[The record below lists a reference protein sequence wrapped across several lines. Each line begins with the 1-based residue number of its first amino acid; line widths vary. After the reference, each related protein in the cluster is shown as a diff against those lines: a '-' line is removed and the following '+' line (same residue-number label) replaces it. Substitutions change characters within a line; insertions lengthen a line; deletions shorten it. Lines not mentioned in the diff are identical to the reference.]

1 MALEGSL
8 KDFGLADILQLIFF
22 QRKTGILTLEG
33 RMDKIRLFFVEGNIA
48 GAESKR
54 RVEENRIGKVLIK
67 KGLMTEQDLQSVL
80 EEQIISNMKFGNIL
94 VNRRIIKKEQIQ
106 EILIGQIKETV
117 IQIFGWEEG
126 NYEFTPQ
133 EVPVDKDFPIFIDT
147 QHLLMEGLRIVDEWS
162 LIEGKITL
170 DTVFIK
176 KTDDILEELTE
187 EEKEILP
194 LVDGENDVSTIIDI
208 SGKDDFFVSKTLVSL
223 MGKEVIEPKEAV
235 PIVADT
241 PPIEIK
247 KTALSSRFFP
257 VLAIAVSFLLSIF
270 PLFLH
275 TDDIIKRFRASETI
289 GDVRFE
295 IEAFSF
301 LHGSYP
307 EKLDVIT
314 KRLDPWGNPY
324 IYKHNNYTFI
334 VLSTGS
340 DGKEETADDIY

>member
-22 QRKTGILTLEG
+22 QRKTGVLTLEG
-33 RMDKIRLFFVEGNIA
+33 RMDKIRLFFVEGNIV

-54 RVEENRIGKVLIK
+54 RVEENRLGKVLIK

-94 VNRRIIKKEQIQ
+94 VNKRIVKKEQIQ

-117 IQIFGWEEG
+117 TQIFGWKEG
-126 NYEFTPQ
+126 TYEFTPQ
-133 EVPVDKDFPIFIDT
+133 EVPVDKDFPISIDT

-170 DTVFIK
+170 DTVFIR
-176 KTDDILEELTE
+176 KTEDIAELTE

-223 MGKEVIEPKEAV
+223 MGREVIEPKEAA
-235 PIVADT
+235 PIIAEA

-247 KTALSSRFFP
+247 KTALSYRFLP
-257 VLAIAVSFLLSIF
+257 VLAIAVSFLLSLF
-270 PLFLH
+270 PLFLR
-275 TDDIIKRFRASETI
+275 TDDIVKKFRASETI
-289 GDVRFE
+289 GDLRFE
-295 IEAFSF
+295 IEAYRFQ
-301 LHGSYP
+301 HGSYP
-307 EKLDVIT
+307 ERLDVIA
-314 KRLDPWGNPY
+314 KRLDPWGKSY
-324 IYKHNNYTFI
+324 IYEHNNYTFI
-334 VLSTGS
+334 VLSTGA
-340 DGKEETADDIY
+340 DGKEKTADDIY